1 MSTLALEQCQDEP
14 SSSLIDLNDFEF
26 ERRKIDLAV
35 PWLRQSPESAWR
47 HEKSWGQW
55 LFVQVRCWD
64 PFCSELDLRHCEK
77 RFFSRRSIWNVGT
90 SLVEQISHN
99 LCHILILS
107 TWSWR
112 CNILQDLSRFPGASV
127 PSRCSETLLAGP
139 THFRNLLEIF
149 DPQPSTAPK
158 SIENPGKNCQRAPS
172 HNYLTTFTFY
182 YIYLYSISLDTILYY
197 FILSVSYL
205 YYTYLNLY
213 LSTAIYQTQEQRSMG
228 TGHDICSDLKQTN
241 GRGRK
246 FGGMFEVDVWYFLI
260 FDWCFEVVFV
270 RTFFRLW
277 HWENSKGTA
286 SDGNKVWHFRRTATG
301 NSGLEDP

>member
-1 MSTLALEQCQDEP
+1 M
-14 SSSLIDLNDFEF
+14 
-26 ERRKIDLAV
+26 
-35 PWLRQSPESAWR
+35 
-47 HEKSWGQW
+47 
-55 LFVQVRCWD
+55 
-64 PFCSELDLRHCEK
+64 
-77 RFFSRRSIWNVGT
+77 
-90 SLVEQISHN
+90 EQISHN

-149 DPQPSTAPK
+149 DPRILNLPRLQKASKTLGKTAKEHLRTTTSLPLHFTIST
-158 SIENPGKNCQRAPS
+158 
-172 HNYLTTFTFY
+172 
-182 YIYLYSISLDTILYY
+182 YIVYLYILYY
-197 FILSVSYL
+197 TYYTIFILSVSYL

-246 FGGMFEVDVWYFLI
+246 FGGMFEVDV
-260 FDWCFEVVFV
+260 
-270 RTFFRLW
+270 
-277 HWENSKGTA
+277 
-286 SDGNKVWHFRRTATG
+286 
-301 NSGLEDP
+301 